1 MIKNKILYIVRNQF
15 YSIFG
20 GDTIQVQKTK
30 EYIENK
36 YDVDIEIVLANKDQ
50 FKNICLDMYDI
61 IHVWGISISPD
72 ILDIVKYCKSK
83 NKKVV
88 VSTIYWNLLDT
99 YFVQYFVFPI
109 LKCNLSPILEKLNFL
124 FNLFVIL
131 PICIL
136 LPSYRKKLRNYS
148 LSKEFKNYKKEL
160 INLYDYI
167 IPNSDEE
174 GELLCKDIGLSYD
187 KVKDKFIA
195 IPNAVDTSKLDYEC
209 NEKFLPELE
218 NFVIQAAGIEP
229 LKNQLSVV
237 KALMQE
243 KEIPIVFAG
252 AIRNEKYYNEI
263 KKLADKRG
271 NVYFTGRID
280 EKQLFDLY
288 KRAQVHVL
296 ASFRESPGLVTIE
309 ALMNDCQI
317 VVSEEKYCPL
327 KYYKFD
333 EYGFV
338 CNPYDI
344 KSIKKAILNSYKQP
358 KKINL
363 SEKYYQFFSYNNV
376 ADMTF
381 DVYKKVLEK

>member
-1 MIKNKILYIVRNQF
+1 MANIKIIFFVRNDF
-15 YSIFG
+15 YSQFG
-20 GDTIQVQKTK
+20 GDTVQVEKTRQFLLQKF
-30 EYIENK
+30 NL
-36 YDVDIEIVLANKDQ
+36 DIKIICDNGNV
-50 FKNICLDMYDI
+50 NIDEDFDI
-61 IHVWGISISPD
+61 LHVWGINASPFLD
-72 ILDIVKYCKSK
+72 KILENAKK
-83 NKKVV
+83 NKKKIIL
-88 VSTIYWNLLDT
+88 SSIYWDVSHSLFLKYFIGPVLNNNL
-99 YFVQYFVFPI
+99 FPF
-109 LKCNLSPILEKLNFL
+109 LEKCNKLFEYL
-124 FNLFVIL
+124 IMVPVAAIV
-131 PICIL
+131 PK
-136 LPSYRKKLRNYS
+136 YRKKTCYICG
-148 LSKEFKNYKKEL
+148 SKKFKKYRRSS
-160 INLYDYI
+160 ISASDYI

-174 GELLCKDIGLSYD
+174 GELLCKDIDLPYD
-187 KVKDKFIA
+187 KVKDKFIS

-209 NEKFLPELE
+209 NEKILSQLD

-252 AIRNEKYYNEI
+252 AIRNDKYYNVI

-288 KRAQVHVL
+288 KRAHVHVL

>member
-1 MIKNKILYIVRNQF
+1 MANIKIIFFVRNDF
-15 YSIFG
+15 YSQFG
-20 GDTIQVQKTK
+20 GDTVQVEKTRQFLLQKF
-30 EYIENK
+30 NL
-36 YDVDIEIVLANKDQ
+36 DIKIICDNGNV
-50 FKNICLDMYDI
+50 NIDEDFDI
-61 IHVWGISISPD
+61 LHVWGINASPFLD
-72 ILDIVKYCKSK
+72 KILENAKK
-83 NKKVV
+83 NKKKIIL
-88 VSTIYWNLLDT
+88 SSIYWDVSHSLFLKYFIGPVLNNNL
-99 YFVQYFVFPI
+99 FPF
-109 LKCNLSPILEKLNFL
+109 LEKCNKLFEYL
-124 FNLFVIL
+124 IMVPVAAIV
-131 PICIL
+131 PKYQKKTCYICG
-136 LPSYRKKLRNYS
+136 SKKFKKYRRS
-148 LSKEFKNYKKEL
+148 S
-160 INLYDYI
+160 ISASDYI

-174 GELLCKDIGLSYD
+174 GELLCKDIDLPYD
-187 KVKDKFIA
+187 KVKDKFIS

-209 NEKFLPELE
+209 NEKILPQLD

-252 AIRNEKYYNEI
+252 AIRNEKYYNVI

-288 KRAQVHVL
+288 KRAHVHVL

>member
-1 MIKNKILYIVRNQF
+1 MANIKIIFFVRNDF
-15 YSIFG
+15 YSQFG
-20 GDTIQVQKTK
+20 GDTVQVEKTRQFLLQKF
-30 EYIENK
+30 NL
-36 YDVDIEIVLANKDQ
+36 DIKIICDNGNV
-50 FKNICLDMYDI
+50 NIDEDFDI
-61 IHVWGISISPD
+61 LHVWGINASPFLD
-72 ILDIVKYCKSK
+72 KILENAKK
-83 NKKVV
+83 NKKKIIL
-88 VSTIYWNLLDT
+88 SSIYWDVSHSLFLKYFIGPVLNNNL
-99 YFVQYFVFPI
+99 FPF
-109 LKCNLSPILEKLNFL
+109 LEKCNKLFEYL
-124 FNLFVIL
+124 IMVPVAAIV
-131 PICIL
+131 PK
-136 LPSYRKKLRNYS
+136 YRKKTCYICG
-148 LSKEFKNYKKEL
+148 SKKFKKYRRSS
-160 INLYDYI
+160 ISASDYV

-174 GELLCKDIGLSYD
+174 GELLCKDIDLPYD
-187 KVKDKFIA
+187 KVKDKFIS

-209 NEKFLPELE
+209 NEKILPQLD

-252 AIRNEKYYNEI
+252 AIRNEKYYNVI

-288 KRAQVHVL
+288 KRAHVHVL

>member
-1 MIKNKILYIVRNQF
+1 MANIKIIFFVRNDF
-15 YSIFG
+15 YSQFG
-20 GDTIQVQKTK
+20 GDTVQVEKTRQFLLQKF
-30 EYIENK
+30 NL
-36 YDVDIEIVLANKDQ
+36 DIKIICDNGKV
-50 FKNICLDMYDI
+50 NIDEDFDI
-61 IHVWGISISPD
+61 LHVWGINASPFLD
-72 ILDIVKYCKSK
+72 KILENAKK
-83 NKKVV
+83 NKKKIIL
-88 VSTIYWNLLDT
+88 SSIYWDVSHSLFLKYFIGPVLNNNL
-99 YFVQYFVFPI
+99 FPF
-109 LKCNLSPILEKLNFL
+109 LEKCNKLFEYL
-124 FNLFVIL
+124 IMVPVAAIV
-131 PICIL
+131 PK
-136 LPSYRKKLRNYS
+136 YRKKTCYICG
-148 LSKEFKNYKKEL
+148 SKKFKKYRRSS
-160 INLYDYI
+160 ISASDYI

-174 GELLCKDIGLSYD
+174 GELLCKDIDLPYD
-187 KVKDKFIA
+187 KVKDKFIS

-209 NEKFLPELE
+209 NEKILPQLD

-252 AIRNEKYYNEI
+252 AIRNEKYYNVI

-288 KRAQVHVL
+288 KRAHVHVL

>member
-1 MIKNKILYIVRNQF
+1 MANIKIIFFVRNDF
-15 YSIFG
+15 YSQFG
-20 GDTIQVQKTK
+20 GDTVQVEKTRQFLLQKF
-30 EYIENK
+30 NL
-36 YDVDIEIVLANKDQ
+36 DIKIICDNGNV
-50 FKNICLDMYDI
+50 NIDEDFDI
-61 IHVWGISISPD
+61 LHVWGINASPFLD
-72 ILDIVKYCKSK
+72 KILENAKK
-83 NKKVV
+83 NKKKIIL
-88 VSTIYWNLLDT
+88 SSIYWDVSHSLFLKYFIGPVLNNNL
-99 YFVQYFVFPI
+99 FPF
-109 LKCNLSPILEKLNFL
+109 LEKCNKLFEYL
-124 FNLFVIL
+124 IMVPVAAIV
-131 PICIL
+131 PK
-136 LPSYRKKLRNYS
+136 YRKKTCYICG
-148 LSKEFKNYKKEL
+148 SKKFKKYRRSS
-160 INLYDYI
+160 ISASDYI

-174 GELLCKDIGLSYD
+174 GELLCKDIDLPYD
-187 KVKDKFIA
+187 KVKDKFIS

-209 NEKFLPELE
+209 NEKILPQLD

-252 AIRNEKYYNEI
+252 AIRNEKYYNVI

-288 KRAQVHVL
+288 KRAHVHVL

>member
-1 MIKNKILYIVRNQF
+1 MANIKIIFFVRNDF
-15 YSIFG
+15 YSQFG
-20 GDTIQVQKTK
+20 GDTVQVEKTRQFLLQKF
-30 EYIENK
+30 NL
-36 YDVDIEIVLANKDQ
+36 DIKIICDNGKV
-50 FKNICLDMYDI
+50 NIDEDFDI
-61 IHVWGISISPD
+61 LHVWGINASPFLD
-72 ILDIVKYCKSK
+72 KILENAKK
-83 NKKVV
+83 NKKKIIL
-88 VSTIYWNLLDT
+88 SSIYWDVSHSLFLKYFIGPVLNNNL
-99 YFVQYFVFPI
+99 FPF
-109 LKCNLSPILEKLNFL
+109 LEKCNKLFEYL
-124 FNLFVIL
+124 IMVPVAAIV
-131 PICIL
+131 PK
-136 LPSYRKKLRNYS
+136 YRKKTCYICG
-148 LSKEFKNYKKEL
+148 SKKFKKYRRSS
-160 INLYDYI
+160 ISASDYI

-174 GELLCKDIGLSYD
+174 GELLCKDIDLPYD
-187 KVKDKFIA
+187 KVKDKFIS

-209 NEKFLPELE
+209 NEKILSQLD

-252 AIRNEKYYNEI
+252 AIRNEKYYNVI

-288 KRAQVHVL
+288 KRAHVHVL